1 MKGVLSLLL
10 SIVVS
15 FSWSQQT
22 IYDTIE
28 HNAINRDYI
37 LYVPNSYNPANP
49 VPLVFNFHGYTSNA
63 LQQMW
68 YGDFRAIADTA
79 GFIIA
84 HPNGTIDALGNTHFN
99 VGWGG
104 STTDDVGFTNALIDS
119 ISQNYTI
126 NPDRIYSTGM
136 SNGGFMSFLLACE
149 LSSRIAAVAS
159 VTGSI
164 SPAQL
169 AACNPQ
175 HPTPVL
181 QIHGDSDGTVPYN
194 GGAGWSEPVNS
205 VISYWS
211 GYNNCLASPVV
222 TNLPD
227 VNLTDGSTVQH
238 YLYKD
243 GDNCADVEHFKI
255 IGGDHTWPGNFIG
268 GAGTNYDINGSMEIW
283 KFFSKY
289 DINGKIGCIA
299 NLPNHL
305 DLSQVVQLFPN
316 PAKENF
322 HLNIEPQGKKV
333 ITISNALGMI
343 VLKTTTLETTCTFSV
358 KNWDAGLYHIAVT
371 LENGNR
377 VSKRVVVSN

>member
-1 MKGVLSLLL
+1 MNFIFSLPLVLIAGSYAG
-10 SIVVS
+10 
-15 FSWSQQT
+15 QQT

-28 HNAINRDYI
+28 HNAIERDFI
-37 LYVPNSYNPANP
+37 LYVPNSYNPATP
-49 VPLVFNFHGYTSNA
+49 APLIFNFHGYTSNA

-84 HPNGTIDALGNTHFN
+84 HPNGTIDGLGNTHFN

-104 STTDDVGFTNALIDS
+104 SSIDDVDFTNALIDS
-119 ISQNYTI
+119 LSSNYNIDQN
-126 NPDRIYSTGM
+126 RIYSTGM

-149 LSSRIAAVAS
+149 LSNRIAAVAS

-164 SPAQL
+164 APAQL

-205 VISYWS
+205 VLSYWS

-227 VNLTDGSTVQH
+227 IDLSDGSTVKH

-289 DINGKIGCIA
+289 DINGKIECITD
-299 NLPNHL
+299 LTRTL
-305 DLSQVVQLFPN
+305 DLSNLVHLFPN

-322 HLNIEPQGKKV
+322 HLNIESKGNHV

-343 VLKTTTLETTCTFSV
+343 VTETTITETAYTFSV
-358 KNWDAGLYHIAVT
+358 KNWDAGLYHIVVT
-371 LENGNR
+371 LENGTR
-377 VSKRVVVSN
+377 AIKRLVVTN